1 MDMLKINE
9 SLTTDESIEEYE
21 YHEYEPITGS
31 NLNNPGEIRITIQ
44 TQDIF
49 YHPSE
54 SYLLLEGQLVKADGS
69 AYANTDVI
77 TITNNGMMHLFSNI
91 KYQLSG
97 QEIESLYYPGQA
109 TTILGLL
116 KYPAD
121 FQKSQGLNQLWYK
134 DTGTAA
140 PTAVDGENV
149 DLKTNPG
156 FTVRHGY
163 IIKSPAPKGTF
174 SFRIPLKHIFGFAE
188 DYDKIVYGFR
198 HVLTLVRK
206 SDDDAIFRLTAAG
219 AGKIT
224 LSKVSWYVPHVRPA
238 DGPKLQLY
246 EMIEKKVK
254 APVGFRMRQC
264 ESISVP
270 QSKSFSWRLTVKS
283 SPEKPRYIIVSFQTD
298 KHGNQE
304 KNPSVFDHVNVSN
317 MYVTLNST
325 RYPAV
330 DYDLSFTKQQFS
342 RAYGDAVSFRS
353 KFYGMDELVSNSN
366 IIPSGYKDL
375 FPIFV
380 FDVSRQS
387 EKLKNSV
394 TDIQVKAYF
403 NENVPANT
411 EAFAVVISDRVVSF
425 TSNGNKMTVIS

>member
-9 SLTTDESIEEYE
+9 SLSTDESIEEYE
-21 YHEYEPITGS
+21 YHEYEPITGA
-31 NLNNPGEIRITIQ
+31 NLNNPGEIRINVQ

-54 SYLLLEGQLVKADGS
+54 SYLIFEGRLTKADGT
-69 AYANTDVI
+69 AYANGDVV
-77 TITNNGMMHLFSNI
+77 TITNNGLMHLFSNI

-109 TTILGLL
+109 TTMLGLL
-116 KYPAD
+116 KYPDD

-134 DTGTAA
+134 DSGAA
-140 PTAVDGENV
+140 AHLTN
-149 DLKTNPG
+149 NPG
-156 FTVRHGY
+156 FGIRHGY
-163 IIKSPAPKGTF
+163 IIKTPDPKGTF

-206 SDDDAIFRLTAAG
+206 SDDDAIFRLAAAG

-224 LSKVSWYVPHVRPA
+224 LNKVSWYIPHVRPA
-238 DGPKLQLY
+238 DIPKLQLY

-254 APVGFRMRQC
+254 VPVGFRMRQC

-270 QSKSFSWRLTVKS
+270 QTTNFTWRLTVKS
-283 SPEKPRYIIVSFQTD
+283 SPEKPRYIIVAFQTEKD
-298 KHGNQE
+298 GDQE
-304 KNPSVFDHVNVSN
+304 KNTSAFDHVSVKN

-325 RYPAV
+325 RYPVV
-330 DYDLSFTKQQFS
+330 DYNLSFTKQQFS
-342 RAYGDAVSFRS
+342 RAYGDAAIFRAR
-353 KFYGMDELVSNSN
+353 YYRMDELVSNPN
-366 IIPSGYKDL
+366 ITPSDYKDL
-375 FPIFV
+375 FPLFV
-380 FDVSRQS
+380 FDVSKQS

-394 TDIQVKAYF
+394 TDIQVKAHF

-411 EAFAVVISDRVVSF
+411 EAFALVISDRTMTF
-425 TSNGNKMTVIS
+425 ASNGNKMTVVS

>member
-9 SLTTDESIEEYE
+9 SLSTDESIEEYE
-21 YHEYEPITGS
+21 YHEYEPITGA
-31 NLNNPGEIRITIQ
+31 NLNNPGEIRINVQ

-54 SYLLLEGQLVKADGS
+54 SYLIFEGRLTKADGTT
-69 AYANTDVI
+69 YADDNVVTL
-77 TITNNGMMHLFSNI
+77 TNNGLMHLFSNI

-109 TTILGLL
+109 TTMMGLL
-116 KYPAD
+116 KYPDD

-134 DTGTAA
+134 DSGAA
-140 PTAVDGENV
+140 AHLT
-149 DLKTNPG
+149 TNPG
-156 FTVRHGY
+156 FGIRHGN
-163 IIKSPAPKGTF
+163 IIKTPDPKGTF

-224 LSKVSWYVPHVRPA
+224 LSKVSWYMPHVRPA
-238 DGPKLQLY
+238 DIPKLKLY
-246 EMIEKKVK
+246 EMIEKKVSV
-254 APVGFRMRQC
+254 PVGFRMRQC

-270 QSKSFSWRLTVKS
+270 QTTNFTWILTVKS
-283 SPEKPRYIIVSFQTD
+283 SPEKPRYIIVAFQTD
-298 KHGNQE
+298 KDGDQE
-304 KNPSVFDHVNVSN
+304 KNTSAFDHVSVQN

-325 RYPAV
+325 RYPVV
-330 DYDLSFTKQQFS
+330 DYNLSFTKQQFS
-342 RAYGDAVSFRS
+342 RAYGDAAIFRAR
-353 KFYGMDELVSNSN
+353 YYRMDELVSNPN
-366 IIPSGYKDL
+366 ITPSDYKDL
-375 FPIFV
+375 FPLFV
-380 FDVSRQS
+380 FDVSKQS

-394 TDIQVKAYF
+394 TDIQVKARF

-411 EAFAVVISDRVVSF
+411 EAFALVISDRTMTFASD
-425 TSNGNKMTVIS
+425 GNKMTVVS